1 MITLFFLIVIGLAG
15 LAFYLFNQRKGA
27 DSQHP
32 HQEVST
38 AVAQKDK
45 RSGDL
50 D

>member
-1 MITLFFLIVIGLAG
+1 MITFLFLIVIGVAG

-32 HQEVST
+32 HQEVT
-38 AVAQKDK
+38 TPVAEKDK

-50 D
+50 N